1 VVYGDDGELS
11 SVSSGGTTSLR
22 VPLVK
27 IVKPIL
33 LPFQGLE
40 LQGEDNSVLY
50 AVGNN
55 VNDKSKEEVKKRN
68 PSNDDEDDEDD
79 KDGPYILDDLA
90 ATTET
95 NGPSGWEI
103 LEKLV
108 HNIQD
113 ELESKYGL

>member
-1 VVYGDDGELS
+1 MVYGDDGELS

-40 LQGEDNSVLY
+40 LQGEDNAVLY

-55 VNDKSKEEVKKRN
+55 VNDESKEEVKKRN
-68 PSNDDEDDEDD
+68 PSNDDEDDGIL
-79 KDGPYILDDLA
+79 GPLVNFNAMPMTDAGD
-90 ATTET
+90 ET
-95 NGPSGWEI
+95 GSGGEVNTYDNDCRSDNGI
-103 LEKLV
+103 IV
-108 HNIQD
+108 AV
-113 ELESKYGL
+113 